1 MNISRAACCRFTIL
15 AKTTGHVDIWVPAGT
30 SGDIG
35 WVVLGCCFSS
45 GTYAL
50 SNTGGLWQRVFF
62 TNPEGTSNEFGLE
75 IFSAG
80 GGYIFI
86 ANPAAA
92 VPEASSLL
100 LLVTGMAGVG
110 LSIAFRRRR

>member
-1 MNISRAACCRFTIL
+1 
-15 AKTTGHVDIWVPAGT
+15 
-30 SGDIG
+30 
-35 WVVLGCCFSS
+35 
-45 GTYAL
+45 
-50 SNTGGLWQRVFF
+50 
-62 TNPEGTSNEFGLE
+62 LE

-110 LSIAFRRRR
+110 MSIAFRRRR

>member
-1 MNISRAACCRFTIL
+1 MLISGCPPEPPAIL
-15 AKTTGHVDIWVPAGT
+15 AGSSW
-30 SGDIG
+30 
-35 WVVLGCCFSS
+35 GCCFSS
-45 GTYAL
+45 GTYAF

-62 TNPEGTSNEFGLE
+62 TNPEGTSTEFGLE

-110 LSIAFRRRR
+110 LSIAFRRRH